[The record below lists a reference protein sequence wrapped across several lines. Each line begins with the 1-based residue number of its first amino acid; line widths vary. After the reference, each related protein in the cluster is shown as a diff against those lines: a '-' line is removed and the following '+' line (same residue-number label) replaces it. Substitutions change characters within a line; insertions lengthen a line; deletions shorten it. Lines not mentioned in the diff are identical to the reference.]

1 MMQVESSAM
10 NRIAKYEKIKR
21 IERLNDYEREK
32 LKLKLEEKS
41 KLIDNFKNQ
50 RNLIGEEKKQV
61 NFNSYELKKEYIL
74 NYENIV
80 KCHNGFDVSQLSN
93 F

>member
-1 MMQVESSAM
+1 MMQAESSAM

-21 IERLNDYEREK
+21 IERINDYEREK
-32 LKLKLEEKS
+32 LKLKLEERS

-50 RNLIGEEKKQV
+50 RSLIGEEKKQV
-61 NFNSYELKKEYIL
+61 NFNSNELKKEYIL
-74 NYENIV
+74 HYENIV
-80 KCHNGFDVSQLSN
+80 KYHNGFDVSQLSN